1 MEVAF
6 AERDLELDAREEIAL
21 WVEDEPVAAGVE
33 LGGEIGDTAV
43 GPGHTCGDE
52 LLRLE
57 ELDEDAARRPT
68 AAGVEDV
75 GGE

>member
-21 WVEDEPVAAGVE
+21 RVEDEPVAARVE

-43 GPGHTCGDE
+43 GPGHTGGDE

-57 ELDEDAARRPT
+57 ELDEDSARGLS